1 MATPDSKERFIG
13 LEWLRFLLGL
23 YVVVYHTLHTYPKEQ
38 KFPGLDELTSLGF
51 FATSTFFVLSGFL
64 LAHVYAR
71 SGRLRESAR
80 SFWTKRLSNLYP
92 LHLFSLLLS
101 ILVLLALSHLGIGP
115 ELDKATPRFVIYDTN
130 EVLGRTHPELFL
142 HWMSNTELFVNS
154 ILQILLLQAWNP
166 YYLTFNAPLW
176 SLSTLMFFYLAFP
189 FVAPRLMRSRHKWKV
204 LALVWLVYLIPPA
217 LVVASESYGIPWTGL
232 LHRNP
237 LLRLPE
243 FLGGILAYGLFR
255 GYRDRGMVP
264 GRGLLAALV
273 ALMVAAFLVA
283 DYLFTQGAKHWY
295 FLLHNG
301 LLLPAQLLL
310 VCLCALPA
318 DPKSAFVRHW
328 SPRLGAASL
337 SLFALHVP
345 MFTLFSRSERLIAV
359 PGRCL
364 DDWRACTEAAA
375 ALPSSLLY
383 YPLFLVLLV
392 AFCVLFQERGVVPVR
407 KWLVRRRMP
416 APARGQVPRPAGGR
430 SAGAPAVGR
439 G

>member
-273 ALMVAAFLVA
+273 ALVVAAFLVA

-383 YPLFLVLLV
+383 YPLFLVLLA

-407 KWLVRRRMP
+407 KWLVRRLMP
-416 APARGQVPRPAGGR
+416 APALAKVPRPA
-430 SAGAPAVGR
+430 
-439 G
+439 